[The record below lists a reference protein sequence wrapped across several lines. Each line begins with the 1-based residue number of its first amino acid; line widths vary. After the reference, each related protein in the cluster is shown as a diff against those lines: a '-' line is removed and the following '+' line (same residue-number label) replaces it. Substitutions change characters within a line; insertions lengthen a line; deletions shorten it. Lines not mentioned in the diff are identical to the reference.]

1 MHERVV
7 PAAQGPTAM
16 SSGSVDPTPTIARRA
31 TMVPSAWIAITASGL
46 PESLWPQYT
55 PAWSR
60 LAASPDSSG
69 SPRGTCPT
77 SRAVAAYR
85 AHGDGGAAARVTGA
99 IRIPASIAA
108 RPRIA
113 PTLPEGSR
121 ARQSVIAQ
129 WVLPRLPPV
138 VRGRMAET
146 RGRRGRVLLVMLLLG
161 ALATLGAIVAL
172 HVTMRAH

>member
-46 PESLWPQYT
+46 PESLWAQYT
-55 PAWSR
+55 PAWTR

-69 SPRGTCPT
+69 SPRGTRPT
-77 SRAVAAYR
+77 SRAVVAYR
-85 AHGDGGAAARVTGA
+85 AHGGGGRGA
-99 IRIPASIAA
+99 GATRASQMLASIATG
-108 RPRIA
+108 PRIA
-113 PTLPEGSR
+113 TTLPDGSCAPQSPI
-121 ARQSVIAQ
+121 ARG
-129 WVLPRLPPV
+129 LPRTPPV

-146 RGRRGRVLLVMLLLG
+146 RGRRGRVPIIILLLG
-161 ALATLGAIVAL
+161 TLATAGAIVAL
-172 HVTMRAH
+172 HVTM